1 MNTATLASATTALPL
16 PAMGPL
22 PKVCVVGAGAIGGWL
37 GTKLATAG
45 VAQVSAVARG
55 ATLAALNTQG
65 WRMRIGDQ
73 ALQAPARAS
82 DDPAA
87 LGQQD
92 VVFIAVKG
100 PALAALSPHLAP
112 LIGPDTVIVPAMNG
126 VPWWFCHGQAGQD
139 KLQQALDPDGH
150 LAALLPLTQVLGCA
164 VHVNASMPEPGLVA
178 HQVGNRLVIGEP
190 RGGQSARVLTLAA
203 LLKSAGIDA
212 VVAEQVRRD
221 IWQKL
226 LANLTMNPLSAITG
240 ATTDLLLADPVVRQ
254 LCRDMMSE
262 SLAIAE
268 QLGCKP
274 EVDTE
279 RLLTQF
285 AKAGAIK
292 TSMLQD
298 MEAGRPLE
306 LDAIVGTV
314 YSLGKALGLP
324 CPSLEAVYGLAG
336 LTGQVRGLYQRPAL
350 A

>member
-1 MNTATLASATTALPL
+1 MNTATQATALPSSVL
-16 PAMGPL
+16 GAQ
-22 PKVCVVGAGAIGGWL
+22 PKVCIVGAGAIGGWL
-37 GTKLATAG
+37 GTRLATAG

-55 ATLAALNTQG
+55 ATLAALQTQG
-65 WRMRIGDQ
+65 WRMRSGDQ
-73 ALQAPARAS
+73 ALQAPVVAS
-82 DDPAA
+82 EDPAA
-87 LGQQD
+87 LGVQN

-100 PALAALSPHLAP
+100 PALAALAPRLAP
-112 LIGPDTVIVPAMNG
+112 LLGPNTLIVPAMNG

-139 KLQQALDPDGH
+139 KLQQALDPDGR
-150 LAALLPLTQVLGCA
+150 LAAQLPLAQVLGCA
-164 VHVNASMPEPGLVA
+164 VHVSASMPEPGLVA

-254 LCRDMMSE
+254 LCRDMMGE

-324 CPSLEAVYGLAG
+324 CPSLDAVYGLAG

>member
-1 MNTATLASATTALPL
+1 MNTATLASATTALPS

-22 PKVCVVGAGAIGGWL
+22 PTVCVVGAGAIGGWL

-126 VPWWFCHGQAGQD
+126 VPWWFCHGQAGQAQ
-139 KLQQALDPDGH
+139 LQRALDPDGMAAH
-150 LAALLPLTQVLGCA
+150 LPMAQVLGCA
-164 VHVNASMPEPGLVA
+164 VHLSASMPEPGLVA
-178 HQVGNRLVIGEP
+178 HQIGNRLVIGEP
-190 RGGQSARVLTLAA
+190 TGGQSARALALAA

-212 VVAEQVRRD
+212 LVSEHIRRD
-221 IWQKL
+221 LWQKL
-226 LANLTMNPLSAITG
+226 LANLTMNPLSATTG

-254 LCRDMMSE
+254 LCRNMMAE
-262 SLAIAE
+262 SLVIAE

-306 LDAIVGTV
+306 LDAKVGNV
-314 YSLGKALGLP
+314 YTLGKALGLP